1 MPRLKRAF
9 RDFGHS
15 PPAAS
20 RGKLTLLKRDTP
32 MKNALILIAFALAII
47 AGSAAEAVETHQA
60 VLCAT
65 TNH

>member
-1 MPRLKRAF
+1 
-9 RDFGHS
+9 
-15 PPAAS
+15 
-20 RGKLTLLKRDTP
+20 
-32 MKNALILIAFALAII
+32 MKNALIVIAFALAII